1 MLQVVVFFLL
11 SAPVL
16 SRVKRG
22 AAINDDMYPSSLW
35 LTSRPI
41 FCCVSS
47 NFDSY
52 ERENILYMV
61 GFIQSRSCLHFQYS
75 TDDRDGPLLVFSKV
89 HSGLCHTNGIGR
101 YYPKGFVGVYLTSQC
116 IWGSLMAHELLHAL
130 GIEHTMK
137 RRDRDNYITVLLNRT
152 IESERSQYTKTDTA
166 KDFGVPYDFG
176 SSTHYDPY
184 SNSIYDG
191 EPHMIAKN
199 PLFQYSM
206 GLRNFYPTP
215 AHSDLLL
222 LYRLY
227 KCHGRCSATP
237 IFCAYGGYQDPND
250 CRTCICQEAF
260 SGRFCQEPMIR
271 QADGRSCGGPLYASY
286 EWGTLAVVDFKSY
299 SLCHWHLRTVPGERI
314 EIDLVDV
321 GPSNNELMDPMVI
334 LEVQLGKF
342 VISGCRFYRR
352 EQLPRYTIVSAMN
365 LAVITFKTV
374 KNNAGYFR
382 LGFRNERPK
391 FVRVRH
397 NYEKVGNSVRNIG
410 HVHAIRQ
417 YLRRFTDEEKQNI
430 AIITP
435 YTAQK
440 MLLSS
445 QFKDVGRVNTIDEFQ
460 GDEADTI
467 IISLPR
473 RNLAFLHDTYSDVY
487 NDMVNP
493 RLVVMLTRA
502 RKEMILFGDDFQ
514 SEAKNFQPSI
524 NNFLETVETVLP

>member
-352 EQLPRYTIVSAMN
+352 EQLPRYTIAGFPECASSAE
-365 LAVITFKTV
+365 LSTFS
-374 KNNAGYFR
+374 
-382 LGFRNERPK
+382 K
-391 FVRVRH
+391 F
-397 NYEKVGNSVRNIG
+397 
-410 HVHAIRQ
+410 
-417 YLRRFTDEEKQNI
+417 
-430 AIITP
+430 
-435 YTAQK
+435 
-440 MLLSS
+440 
-445 QFKDVGRVNTIDEFQ
+445 
-460 GDEADTI
+460 
-467 IISLPR
+467 
-473 RNLAFLHDTYSDVY
+473 
-487 NDMVNP
+487 
-493 RLVVMLTRA
+493 LV
-502 RKEMILFGDDFQ
+502 
-514 SEAKNFQPSI
+514 
-524 NNFLETVETVLP
+524 